1 MTSPALSDVLMVSIE
16 KLAFAEIV
24 QHPITGEKALYS
36 LVAFKKGDV
45 ISSFSAEE
53 TLSYPTYL
61 TVQTE
66 KNTHI
71 TLSPSY
77 LQYINHSCS
86 PNVFFD
92 TTKMQVIALR
102 QIEAKEELT
111 FFYPST
117 EWEMTQS
124 FNCFC
129 GSQNC
134 LRTIKGAKFIP
145 PHIIKEYRLTDFIKK
160 QLKKG

>member
-16 KLAFAEIV
+16 KHAFAEVV
-24 QHPITGEKALYS
+24 QHPVTGEKALCS
-36 LVAFKKGDV
+36 LVAFKRGAV
-45 ISSFSAEE
+45 ISSFSAEDL
-53 TLSYPTYL
+53 LSVPTYL
-61 TVQTE
+61 TVQTGE
-66 KNTHI
+66 HSHI

-77 LQYINHSCS
+77 LQNINHSCN

-92 TTKMQVIALR
+92 TTNMQLVALK
-102 QIEAKEELT
+102 QIEANEEFT

-129 GSQNC
+129 GSNNC

-145 PHIIKEYRLTDFIKK
+145 SHIIKEYRLTDFIKK